1 MENLI
6 NITNLQTIHF
16 PVFKIG
22 IHEPQIDNGL
32 VYYYAERERY
42 EKSESVK
49 TIKYTILDDR
59 NIPHDTLSRR
69 RLVLKNQAVP
79 LAKLTNALYFL
90 GDLIKLADRKTW
102 FIDSL
107 GSIFRYKKSNRARLT
122 FHKIENLIPI
132 PTGGVVVQCV
142 DITTRFKALYPPKPD
157 KTHVGVLTFQKNHIL
172 YGFYDQHYDSTWRM
186 I

>member
-1 MENLI
+1 M
-6 NITNLQTIHF
+6 
-16 PVFKIG
+16 FKIG

-32 VYYYAERERY
+32 VFYYS
-42 EKSESVK
+42 EKEVH
-49 TIKYTILDDR
+49 TENEDIKVFKYKILDDR
-59 NIPHDTLSRR
+59 NIPYDTLSRR
-69 RLVLKNQAVP
+69 RLVLKSQEAP

-102 FIDSL
+102 FIDSA

-122 FHKIENLIPI
+122 FHKIENLITI
-132 PTGGVVVQCV
+132 PTGGVIVQV
-142 DITTRFKALYPPKPD
+142 DKLTTRFKALYPPQPD
-157 KTHVGVLTFQKNHIL
+157 KTHVGILTFQKNHIL